1 MKGTYHYHMGRCPH
15 CNEEVVQRG
24 CRLSGCGFAVSWK
37 EKPRGE
43 EHVELEECPECGQKF
58 WIDYG
63 DVPRDN

>member
-1 MKGTYHYHMGRCPH
+1 MGTYHYHVGRCPH
-15 CNEEVVQRG
+15 CNEVPVQRG
-24 CRLSGCGFAVSWK
+24 CQLFGCGFAMSWK

-43 EHVELEECPECGQKF
+43 NRAELEECPRCGEQF